1 MRPQGRR
8 EMAARRGHAQVRE
21 GEPIF
26 EEYARWPGDA
36 ALHTGL
42 GFHRDS
48 AEPLVL
54 VDRSGVRLRLDV
66 RDERT
71 SADPHIGAQRAGLVR
86 QSTSIVR
93 WLSPCEKLSRRRAGA
108 TLPS

>member
-8 EMAARRGHAQVRE
+8 EIAARRGHAQVRE

-66 RDERT
+66 RDEGT
-71 SADPHIGAQRAGLVR
+71 SADSHIRAQGAGVR
-86 QSTSIVR
+86 TPIDVDREVVKIVR
-93 WLSPCEKLSRRRAGA
+93 EAQPAQSRSDAA
-108 TLPS
+108 